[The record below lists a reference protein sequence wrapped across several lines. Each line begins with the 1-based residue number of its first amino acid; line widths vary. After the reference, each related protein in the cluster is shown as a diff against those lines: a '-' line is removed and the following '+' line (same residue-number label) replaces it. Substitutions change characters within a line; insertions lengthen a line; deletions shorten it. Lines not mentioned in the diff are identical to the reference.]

1 MRNHLSAAIGKTNA
15 SNRAEAVLVA
25 DGNGWL

>member
-15 SNRAEAVLVA
+15 ANRAEAVIVA
-25 DGNGWL
+25 ENAGWL